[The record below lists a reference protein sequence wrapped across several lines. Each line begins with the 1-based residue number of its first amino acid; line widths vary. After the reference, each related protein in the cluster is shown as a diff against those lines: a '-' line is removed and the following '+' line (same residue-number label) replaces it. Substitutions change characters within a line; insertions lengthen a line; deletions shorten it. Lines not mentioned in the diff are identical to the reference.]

1 MSKMNKT
8 SHNEKLPP
16 DPLQDAT
23 MDGPVSLTPENTEK
37 AAKTMTDIIHS
48 LQFFHEM
55 LKSGTLYKADVK
67 THIGMLR
74 YGFNDLN
81 ELLDGGQFLSE
92 KLEETVTLLQKANR
106 KIKLLESQSGAN
118 VTAVNGQT
126 FIKHMEDALA
136 TWYELSG
143 FHFGSSSINVRGIT
157 LDMSDELEHKYPDE
171 ERCDVSFGRKDIA
184 TKIAHRTPYRFGSGY
199 DIHTDGLRMSLLD
212 TDNNRK
218 RLKDLFT
225 SVFPNSHIC
234 GFAPRSNKNLYML
247 RVNVFVPF
255 TDIERWMNGTE

>member
-1 MSKMNKT
+1 MSKKKNTM
-8 SHNEKLPP
+8 PP

-23 MDGPVSLTPENTEK
+23 VDGPVDLTPENTEK
-37 AAKTMTDIIHS
+37 AAKAMADMMHS
-48 LQFFHEM
+48 LQFFYER
-55 LKSGTLYKADVK
+55 LKSGTLHRADVK
-67 THIGMLR
+67 THIGLLR

-92 KLEETVTLLQKANR
+92 KLEETIAMLREANG

-118 VTAVNGQT
+118 VTAINGQA
-126 FIKHMEDALA
+126 FINYMQDALT

-143 FHFGSSSINVRGIT
+143 FHFGSSSISVRGIT
-157 LDMSDELEHKYPDE
+157 LDMSDELEDEYTGE
-171 ERCDVSFGRKDIA
+171 ERCNMSLGRKDIA
-184 TKIAHRTPYRFGSGY
+184 IKVAHRTPWQFGSGY

-218 RLKDLFT
+218 RLMNLFA
-225 SVFPNSHIC
+225 SVFPDSHIY
-234 GFAPRSNKNLYML
+234 GFTSRSNRNLYML

-255 TDIERWMNGTE
+255 TDIERWLNGTEKPKE